1 MLIRQIERTKVVF
14 KVRSV
19 LRRPAPLL
27 PITNSGNCNLRGI
40 DTDIDNCTY
49 YNMFSKSKL
58 SNSIFHKAVSVEFC
72 KHLYINKSVLIS

>member
-49 YNMFSKSKL
+49 YIMFSKIKCQ
-58 SNSIFHKAVSVEFC
+58 IPFFIKR
-72 KHLYINKSVLIS
+72 